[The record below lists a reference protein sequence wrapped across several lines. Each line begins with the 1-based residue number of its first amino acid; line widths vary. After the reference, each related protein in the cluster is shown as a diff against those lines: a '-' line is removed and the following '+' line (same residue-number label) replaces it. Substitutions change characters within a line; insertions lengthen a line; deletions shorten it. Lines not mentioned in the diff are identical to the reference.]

1 MKFAHKIV
9 LASTTILLIALLLL
23 SMNQYFS
30 MKEKM
35 EDLLSS
41 SVNEI
46 LQGISN
52 AVEAEMAGKTNLAE
66 ITTSLVEDN
75 FALNDAANIIS
86 KPVLQDR
93 FILIGFGHESTGRY
107 VASDSNW
114 DPGATW
120 DPRKRP
126 WYTDAKSANRLIIT
140 APYADAVTK
149 EIVVSI
155 GTPVQQSGVFS
166 GAIFFDVSLSGLAE
180 MINQVNL
187 FDAGYAFMVT
197 KDGSI
202 ISHPDA
208 TLNGKTM
215 NSFLPGISIKNTIE
229 TTEVQG
235 EKSLVSFKKVN
246 DLDWYVGVVLN
257 HDKAFDAISEL
268 RSDSILY
275 SLVFLIVGVGA
286 LLFLIKLLLRPL
298 SDINEAMENVA
309 SGNADLTVRLST
321 NSDAEFASLAHNF
334 NQFTGMLQA
343 LIKKIQNHGH
353 EILKEVNDTASGA
366 MNASNAIRM
375 QLDELNALATCTN
388 EMAAT
393 STEVA
398 NTAKQAADAVHE
410 ADSAAVAGGKVVA
423 DTTRS
428 VSSLS
433 KQIDST
439 VDVVSQLETAS
450 SGIENILGVINGI
463 AEQTNLLALNA
474 AIEAARAGESGRGF
488 AVVADEVR
496 TLAQRTQEATTEI
509 KGMIEQLQSGTSS
522 AVEEMTHSKQI
533 ADKTVS
539 QADLTNEALE
549 NIRTAISTIL
559 DLNVQISNS
568 VHEQV
573 IVVEDVNKNT
583 VNIKDISYQVS
594 QEAEK
599 VHTTMQNQ
607 VNKIRKQEDMLDQ
620 FKV

>member
-9 LASTTILLIALLLL
+9 LASTAILLAALLLL

-35 EDLLSS
+35 EDLLGS
-41 SVNEI
+41 SVKEI

-52 AVEAEMAGKTNLAE
+52 AVDAEIQGKTNLARM
-66 ITTSLVEDN
+66 TTSLVEDN
-75 FALNDAANIIS
+75 FALSDAADIIS
-86 KPVLQDR
+86 KPVLR
-93 FILIGFGHESTGRY
+93 ESFILIGFGHEETGRY
-107 VASDSNW
+107 VASDSSW

-126 WYTDAKSANRLIIT
+126 WYTDAKSANSLIIT

-149 EIVVSI
+149 EIVVSV
-155 GTPVQQSGVFS
+155 GTPVNQSGVFS

-180 MINQVNL
+180 MINKVNL

-197 KDGSI
+197 KEGNI
-202 ISHPDA
+202 ISHPDER
-208 TLNGKTM
+208 LNGKTM
-215 NSFLPGISIKNTIE
+215 REFLPGISIKNAIQTIDIK
-229 TTEVQG
+229 G
-235 EKSLVSFKKVN
+235 EKSLVSFKEVKG
-246 DLDWYVGVVLN
+246 LDWYVGVILD

-275 SLVFLIVGVGA
+275 SIVFLLIGVIA
-286 LLFLIKLLLRPL
+286 LLFLIGLLLRPL
-298 SDINEAMENVA
+298 SAINKAMGNVA

-321 NSDAEFASLAHNF
+321 DSDAEFASLAHNF
-334 NQFTGMLQA
+334 NQFTGMLQE
-343 LIKKIQNHGH
+343 LIKQIQNRGH
-353 EILKEVNDTASGA
+353 EILKEVNETASGA
-366 MNASNAIRM
+366 TNASNAIHL

-410 ADSAAVAGGKVVA
+410 ADSAALASGHVIEGM
-423 DTTRS
+423 TRS
-428 VSSLS
+428 IASLS
-433 KQIDST
+433 RQIDSS
-439 VDVVSQLETAS
+439 VEVVSHLETAS

-509 KGMIEQLQSGTSS
+509 KGKIEQLQSGTSS
-522 AVEEMTHSKQI
+522 AVTEMNQSKEI
-533 ADKTVS
+533 ADQTVS
-539 QADLTNEALE
+539 QASKTNEALE
-549 NIRTAISTIL
+549 NIRNAIKTIL
-559 DLNVQISNS
+559 DLNVQISHS
-568 VHEQV
+568 VEEQV
-573 IVVEDVNKNT
+573 VVVEEVNKNT
-583 VNIKDISYQVS
+583 LNIKDISYQVS

-599 VHTTMQNQ
+599 VHSTMQNQ
-607 VNKIRKQEDMLDQ
+607 VNNIRKQEEMLDQ